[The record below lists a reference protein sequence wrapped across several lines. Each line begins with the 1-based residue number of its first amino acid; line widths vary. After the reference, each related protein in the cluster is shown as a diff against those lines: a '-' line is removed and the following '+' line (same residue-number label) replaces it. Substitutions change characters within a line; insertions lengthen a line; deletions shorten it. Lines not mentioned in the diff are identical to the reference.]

1 MELTNEDISLIL
13 GIVAFAIIFFEVI
26 FSRSLNCSGIVFVF
40 SYALSTILTFGIAA
54 TLFFVAFAFTP
65 TYWCLL
71 VIGVACFLTAF
82 ASCIRLSNRV
92 GFLYENLRSAILYIQ
107 ALLTDFKNQ

>member
-26 FSRSLNCSGIVFVF
+26 FLRILNCRGIVFE
-40 SYALSTILTFGIAA
+40 LSSAILTFGIAA

-65 TYWCLL
+65 TYWGIL
-71 VIGVACFLTAF
+71 VIGVACFLGAF
-82 ASCIRLSNRV
+82 AFCIFLSNI
-92 GFLYENLRSAILYIQ
+92 LYKDLSSAIFYIQ
-107 ALLTDFKNQ
+107 ALLNDFKNQ